1 MKPFIYSDGDIL
13 ELRQYLGSST
23 EYTVLAGYTETLSG
37 SDNIKTIIERA
48 PTEGKPNWQK
58 MTCSFTMPG
67 GETQD
72 ATYQLVLKEGDE
84 EILSNKILLSSYS
97 ANISAGTFN
106 HRSGH
111 PSENGFCPNDETY
124 HSEITFTPTT
134 DARITTYAI
143 ICNGHYMPRVVL
155 TPEDYGHLGEPY
167 TYADLYNSS
176 AVNSGEAAGTIPQKD
191 IFYTVVAIDNNG
203 NTYGSADLPFTFTGA
218 PQELVY
224 YNDPT
229 FGATDR
235 TRTSHHESAWQGEFD
250 IRLLEGIGANAD
262 DVNPSKITGAKIYG
276 IFYPTKQDY
285 QAKTNG
291 VEKELCTVDP
301 TDIGLSY
308 TYRTEVYIK
317 GNPKYAAEWADLE
330 ELYKI
335 YDYQSEQVKPTW
347 AAICEKMWFDNMP
360 TDIYIEVTFDGTS
373 LTPSPTPDLAPAKAV
388 SRALG
393 NGGSYTKYTNWA
405 QLPPPNFSNPIIT
418 GIETIG
424 ADNAAA
430 PVEYYDMHG
439 RRVSAPAPGQLLIR
453 RQGASVTK
461 VF

>member
-1 MKPFIYSDGDIL
+1 MLKHYDG
-13 ELRQYLGSST
+13 EKWVEAFSN
-23 EYTVLAGYTETLSG
+23 EVTLS
-37 SDNIKTIIERA
+37 
-48 PTEGKPNWQK
+48 
-58 MTCSFTMPG
+58 
-67 GETQD
+67 
-72 ATYQLVLKEGDE
+72 
-84 EILSNKILLSSYS
+84 SNHIVLSSGSY
-97 ANISAGTFN
+97 A
-106 HRSGH
+106 HRQGH
-111 PSENGFCPNDETY
+111 PSAAFCPADEVY
-124 HSEITFTPTT
+124 HNEVKFTPNHN
-134 DARITTYAI
+134 DILYYVI
-143 ICNGHYMPRVVL
+143 VCNGDPKEVYVITPGMYKKGEEYPL
-155 TPEDYGHLGEPY
+155 TVQHQTASINPGE
-167 TYADLYNSS
+167 T
-176 AVNSGEAAGTIPQKD
+176 AGTEDNKE
-191 IFYTVVAIDNNG
+191 IFYTCVVFTTDG
-203 NTYGSADLPFTFTGA
+203 SSYGSADLPFTFTGA
-218 PQELVY
+218 PTELVY

-229 FGATDR
+229 FGATNR

-250 IRLLEGIGANAD
+250 VRLLEGTGADAD

-301 TDIGLSY
+301 TEIGLSY

-317 GNPKYAAEWADLE
+317 GNPKYAAEWAVLE
-330 ELYKI
+330 ELYKT
-335 YDYQSEQVKPTW
+335 YDYQSEYVKPTW